1 MVILGKP
8 STPLLLE
15 AMTKY
20 FEACAV
26 EPLNTETLWDEQKC
40 PSHRGVRLIGV
51 IFNRNIPLGH
61 R

>member
-8 STPLLLE
+8 STPPLLE

-26 EPLNTETLWDEQKC
+26 EPLKTETLWDEQKC
-40 PSHRGVRLIGV
+40 PSYRGVRFTEVSVLQLSV
-51 IFNRNIPLGH
+51 L
-61 R
+61 